1 MAIRNLR
8 YLDDPIL
15 RKKSREILEINDRI
29 KTLLEDMA
37 DTMYENEGVGL
48 AAPQVGVLRKVV
60 TIDVGQGLLKLINPE
75 IIYIE
80 GENIDFEGC
89 LSIPGESGKVKR
101 PAMVKVKYMDEEGNQ
116 KIIEGTGLLARALC
130 HEIDHLDGILFIDK
144 MIEEE

>member
-75 IIYIE
+75 IIYTE

-130 HEIDHLDGILFIDK
+130 HEIDHLNGILFID
-144 MIEEE
+144 MTIDED

>member
-8 YLDDPIL
+8 YLNDPIL
-15 RKKSREILEINDRI
+15 RKKSREVSEINDRI

-37 DTMYENEGVGL
+37 DTMRENEGVGL

-75 IIYIE
+75 IIYTE
-80 GENIDFEGC
+80 GENIGFEGC
-89 LSIPGESGKVKR
+89 LSIPGKSGKVKR

-116 KIIEGTGLLARALC
+116 KIIEGSGLLARALC
-130 HEIDHLDGILFIDK
+130 HEIDHLNGILFID
-144 MIEEE
+144 MIIDEN

>member
-130 HEIDHLDGILFIDK
+130 HEIDHLNGILFID
-144 MIEEE
+144 MTIDED

>member
-8 YLDDPIL
+8 YLNDPIL
-15 RKKSREILEINDRI
+15 RKKSREVSEINDRI

-37 DTMYENEGVGL
+37 DTMRENEGVGL

-75 IIYIE
+75 IIYTE
-80 GENIDFEGC
+80 GENIGFEGC
-89 LSIPGESGKVKR
+89 LSIPGKSGKVKR

-116 KIIEGTGLLARALC
+116 KIIEGSGLLARALC
-130 HEIDHLDGILFIDK
+130 HEIDHLNGILFID
-144 MIEEE
+144 MTIDED